1 VDLSCSPHQD
11 FQHPR
16 QHLFALFNPLS
27 EPKQALPDC
36 LALARVHIHE
46 KRFHVLTWLESPFH
60 ACAKILVKNGGKLA
74 QLETGGVMIAAVP
87 RGVYRFDCSHG
98 SQYFQ
103 AFACRAQTDAQPI
116 HYDIH

>member
-1 VDLSCSPHQD
+1 M
-11 FQHPR
+11 
-16 QHLFALFNPLS
+16 S

-46 KRFHVLTWLESPFH
+46 KRFHVLNWLESPFH
-60 ACAKILVKNGGKLA
+60 ACAKLLVKNGGKLA

-87 RGVYRFDCSHG
+87 RGIYRFDRTRLAI
-98 SQYFQ
+98 FQ
-103 AFACRAQTDAQPI
+103 ALACRTRTNAQPI